1 MKTFKGYED
10 SDNFRQK
17 MEEKINDKY
26 PDLAQKIETGFM
38 PLTACIEMLY
48 TRAVYA
54 FGFTGEEAG
63 LTSEVSTRLL
73 EIYLFFKDISKS
85 KIIWI
90 LIHMIGLKR
99 EFMMSMTED
108 QLFTYLSN
116 AEFNRDFVRILKHA
130 WNFVYIQHSLLQSW
144 FRPNAKYLQFA
155 T

>member
-1 MKTFKGYED
+1 
-10 SDNFRQK
+10 
-17 MEEKINDKY
+17 
-26 PDLAQKIETGFM
+26 
-38 PLTACIEMLY
+38 MLY

-63 LTSEVSTRLL
+63 LASEVSTRLL

-90 LIHMIGLKR
+90 LIHMIGLKQ

-116 AEFNRDFVRILKHA
+116 AEFITDIFNDEESFNRLFKDLMLSDL
-130 WNFVYIQHSLLQSW
+130 N
-144 FRPNAKYLQFA
+144 
-155 T
+155 